1 MAKWGEGDPRWIV
14 EERPDATNVN
24 NWHWTEKN
32 ADNWS
37 KSKIKELFTNHVIEA
52 PSIGNVVIEEVE
64 KCDGEARANNRKGKL
79 IFFYEWEITL
89 KWKGHVN
96 GKETEVTGKIDIPNL
111 SEEHDDM
118 NDVDVDV
125 SLTTKGTEATML
137 KEMLRKGEGSK
148 QIRGLLGSYVSLTTK
163 GTEATML
170 KEMLRKGEGSKQIRG
185 LLGSY
190 VSQLKNEYSSG
201 LILPK
206 KGSQEGQNGTIN
218 ETGKTKINT
227 ANGNNCSKETVSGM
241 KNLEIGK
248 GGVKLDLAEINLEE
262 RMKCTGQELFNALT
276 QRDMIQIFTG
286 TEAKMK
292 ESAEVGESF
301 EILGGNIS
309 GKFLELSPFTRIV
322 EEWRLKSW
330 PAGLTSTVTIAI
342 KQTKEDTVLSISQK
356 GVPAKEVESTR
367 QGWQRYYL
375 ESMKRAFG
383 YGASLF

>member
-37 KSKIKELFTNHVIEA
+37 KSKIKELFSNHVIEV

-64 KCDGEARANNRKGKL
+64 KCDGEARVNNRKGKL

-89 KWKGHVN
+89 KWKGHAN

-118 NDVDVDV
+118 KDVDVDV
-125 SLTTKGTEATML
+125 SLTTKGTEATLL
-137 KEMLRKGEGSK
+137 KEMLRKGEGTK
-148 QIRGLLGSYVSLTTK
+148 QIRSLL
-163 GTEATML
+163 A
-170 KEMLRKGEGSKQIRG
+170 
-185 LLGSY
+185 SY

-206 KGSQEGQNGTIN
+206 KGSEATSKPNSA
-218 ETGKTKINT
+218 KTKINSN
-227 ANGNNCSKETVSGM
+227 NGTNPGKDSTVSGM
-241 KNLEIGK
+241 KNLDIGK
-248 GGVKLDLAEINLEE
+248 DGVKLELAEINMEE

-276 QRDMIQIFTG
+276 QKDMIQIFTG
-286 TEAKMK
+286 GEVKMK
-292 ESAEVGESF
+292 ETAQVGESF
-301 EILGGNIS
+301 ELLGGNIS

-330 PAGLTSTVTIAI
+330 PAGITSTVTIGI
-342 KQTKEDTVLSISQK
+342 KQTKEDTVLTISQK

-367 QGWQRYYL
+367 QGWQRYYF